1 MSFLYDNRYALLFY
15 GLIILLLIINRK
27 KFEIHA
33 KIIALYK
40 TKIGIRL
47 MDKWAEKYKG
57 FVQIFGYSGIGVGFA
72 TMVFVVLMLMLN
84 LYNLVTKPDAV
95 SGVSP
100 VVPGLQI
107 PGSGIF
113 VPLVIGWIALFIIIV
128 VHEFAHGVV
137 ARAHDVKVKSSGLL
151 FFGPIMGAFVEPNEK
166 ELAKKD
172 PSVQYS
178 IFAAGSFSNIILA
191 FFVFV
196 LLLGIVPLKDSMTE
210 PIGFSI
216 GGLVKDFP
224 AEKSGLKA
232 GDIVIGINGKE
243 IKIHDEFQKEYQFT
257 RPGEEVT
264 IKTSSGSY
272 TIKTIE
278 NEKDGRAMVG
288 ISNLKDEV
296 RLKNKSS
303 LHKIIYSI
311 LIFIEDFLKWT
322 YVLALGIG
330 VINLL
335 PLGPID
341 GGRMMKT
348 ALEQIMK
355 DKRKALVVFSR
366 ITAFSIIILALN
378 IFYPGLKFLGGKI
391 F

>member
-151 FFGPIMGAFVEPNEK
+151 FFGPIMGAFVEPDEK

-178 IFAAGSFSNIILA
+178 IFAAG
-191 FFVFV
+191 
-196 LLLGIVPLKDSMTE
+196 
-210 PIGFSI
+210 
-216 GGLVKDFP
+216 
-224 AEKSGLKA
+224 
-232 GDIVIGINGKE
+232 
-243 IKIHDEFQKEYQFT
+243 
-257 RPGEEVT
+257 
-264 IKTSSGSY
+264 
-272 TIKTIE
+272 
-278 NEKDGRAMVG
+278 
-288 ISNLKDEV
+288 
-296 RLKNKSS
+296 
-303 LHKIIYSI
+303 
-311 LIFIEDFLKWT
+311 
-322 YVLALGIG
+322 
-330 VINLL
+330 
-335 PLGPID
+335 
-341 GGRMMKT
+341 
-348 ALEQIMK
+348 
-355 DKRKALVVFSR
+355 
-366 ITAFSIIILALN
+366 
-378 IFYPGLKFLGGKI
+378 
-391 F
+391 

>member
-151 FFGPIMGAFVEPNEK
+151 FFGPIMGAFVEPDEK

>member
-1 MSFLYDNRYALLFY
+1 
-15 GLIILLLIINRK
+15 
-27 KFEIHA
+27 
-33 KIIALYK
+33 
-40 TKIGIRL
+40 
-47 MDKWAEKYKG
+47 
-57 FVQIFGYSGIGVGFA
+57 
-72 TMVFVVLMLMLN
+72 
-84 LYNLVTKPDAV
+84 
-95 SGVSP
+95 
-100 VVPGLQI
+100 
-107 PGSGIF
+107 
-113 VPLVIGWIALFIIIV
+113 
-128 VHEFAHGVV
+128 
-137 ARAHDVKVKSSGLL
+137 
-151 FFGPIMGAFVEPNEK
+151 
-166 ELAKKD
+166 
-172 PSVQYS
+172 
-178 IFAAGSFSNIILA
+178 
-191 FFVFV
+191 
-196 LLLGIVPLKDSMTE
+196 MTE

>member
-151 FFGPIMGAFVEPNEK
+151 FFGPIMGAFVEPDEK

-191 FFVFV
+191 FFVCV